1 MNKELH
7 FKTKQQAINEVLKLC
22 KKALRKGDD
31 FRFFTHDDGFRVE
44 FGEYWIDDTWH
55 RVNEV
60 EISYG
65 KKKVPQLGII
75 NSVILSM
82 IGLTIASALE
92 SITKSSSR
100 PSTRQRDEEKREA
113 DVSSARGSQMNAH
126 LQRSAGGKK
135 VLGRG

>member
-55 RVNEV
+55 RVDEV

-65 KKKVPQLGII
+65 KKKAPSLKDLNPVQA
-75 NSVILSM
+75 VISLM
-82 IGLTIASALE
+82 AGAVIAKTLE
-92 SITKSSSR
+92 SLSSR
-100 PSTRQRDEEKREA
+100 RSTRPRDEEKRE
-113 DVSSARGSQMNAH
+113 DEGKFSRTAH
-126 LQRSAGGKK
+126 LQTSAGGEKSK
-135 VLGRG
+135 GEER